1 VTGHFNFAPRR
12 RPAVRLLLVGVLLGV
27 AMSACQAPRSQRL
40 DSSEFKPPP
49 GATRYALE
57 PESSRI
63 WLQLQA
69 DGALARLG
77 HTHVI
82 VAQQLR
88 GDIWLHPQP
97 ERSALQLAIP
107 VDALL
112 VDDPRERA
120 AAGAAFAEPLDAE
133 ARAGTREHMLG
144 ESQLDAAHYPS
155 LTLRSLHVRPV
166 DAAATTGASADRAVV
181 IEFQVTLRDHTAQ
194 LSVPAH
200 WQLQGEQ
207 LRASGAVEFKQSDL
221 GIEPYSALLG
231 ALRVA
236 DSIAARFEIVAR
248 RPAKP

>member
-1 VTGHFNFAPRR
+1 MAGYLHFAPHRR
-12 RPAVRLLLVGVLLGV
+12 SAFLLSLVGVVLGI
-27 AMSACQAPRSQRL
+27 ALSACQAPRSQRL

-49 GATRYALE
+49 GTTRYALE

-63 WLQLQA
+63 WLQLRA
-69 DGALARLG
+69 DGPLARLG

-88 GDIWLHPQP
+88 GAVWLHPQL
-97 ERSALQLAIP
+97 ERSALQIVIP

-120 AAGAAFAEPLDAE
+120 AAGAGFAEPLDAE

-144 ESQLDAAHYPS
+144 ASQLDAAHYPS
-155 LTLRSLHVRPV
+155 LTLHSLRVRPV
-166 DAAATTGASADRAVV
+166 DATAHTGAGADRAVL
-181 IEFQVTLRDHTAQ
+181 IEFQVTLRDHMAQ
-194 LSVPAH
+194 LSVPVQ

-207 LRASGAVEFKQSDL
+207 LRASGTVEFRQSDL

-236 DSIAARFEIVAR
+236 DGVAARFEIVAR
-248 RPAKP
+248 RSARL

>member
-1 VTGHFNFAPRR
+1 MAGYFHFAPLR
-12 RPAVRLLLVGVLLGV
+12 RPVVLLSLVGVLLSV
-27 AMSACQAPRSQRL
+27 TMSACQAPRSQRL

-82 VAQQLR
+82 VTQQLR
-88 GDIWLHPQP
+88 GTVWLHPQL
-97 ERSALQLAIP
+97 ERSALELVIP
-107 VDALL
+107 VSALL

-155 LTLRSLHVRPV
+155 LTQRSLHVSPTEP
-166 DAAATTGASADRAVV
+166 AANVGGGAGRTAVF
-181 IEFQVTLRDHTAQ
+181 EFQVTLREHTAQ
-194 LSVPAH
+194 RSVPVN

-207 LRASGAVEFKQSDL
+207 LRASGAVEFRQSDL